1 MIFSYIS
8 CWLLGICTMFCAMLA
23 EHIAQPFRF
32 LFVLGVFILGLLL
45 VIMIMRNDGGEHD

>member
-1 MIFSYIS
+1 
-8 CWLLGICTMFCAMLA
+8 MFCAMLA

-45 VIMIMRNDGGEHD
+45 VIMIMRNDGGDYD